1 MKPLILLAGPTA
13 VGKTD
18 LSIRLAKR
26 IGGQIISA
34 DGGSNAGFFNPSFPQ
49 DVYENEE

>member
-1 MKPLILLAGPTA
+1 MSSDCSSYIN
-13 VGKTD
+13 
-18 LSIRLAKR
+18 
-26 IGGQIISA
+26 GQIISA